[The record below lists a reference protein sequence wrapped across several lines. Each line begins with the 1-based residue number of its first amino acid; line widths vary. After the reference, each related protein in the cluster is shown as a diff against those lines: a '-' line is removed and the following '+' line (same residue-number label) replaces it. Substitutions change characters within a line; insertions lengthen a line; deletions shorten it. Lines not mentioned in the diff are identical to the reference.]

1 MTTIKQLK
9 ENAKEHWIEIISHHY
24 LNVLNM
30 EKDFV
35 YRNVKEKNSDTD
47 IDTESKSSEEELS
60 SINFPTYR
68 ADNADKTVFL
78 SNLAHKEFQR
88 QVLRHLH
95 SINGRMGE
103 LNELVESL
111 KQSNFTIDQDNA
123 NQNIT
128 NEVSLQCIESL
139 PVKSNI
145 ELQNI
150 ERILQDKQIFHDVA
164 MELSKI
170 GGNNLKIIVKKVMCR
185 ILTPEIGR
193 EYSWEGHKGNLIFKD
208 LILAKIRKTHHKK
221 SQENITENDI
231 INAIKTW
238 LVKAK
243 LKTKQPVQQN
253 EANRSTY
260 DSEH

>member
-1 MTTIKQLK
+1 
-9 ENAKEHWIEIISHHY
+9 
-24 LNVLNM
+24 
-30 EKDFV
+30 
-35 YRNVKEKNSDTD
+35 
-47 IDTESKSSEEELS
+47 
-60 SINFPTYR
+60 
-68 ADNADKTVFL
+68 
-78 SNLAHKEFQR
+78 
-88 QVLRHLH
+88 
-95 SINGRMGE
+95 MGE

-111 KQSNFTIDQDNA
+111 KQFNFTIDQDNA
-123 NQNIT
+123 NQNIA
-128 NEVSLQCIESL
+128 NEVSLQCSESL
-139 PVKSNI
+139 PVKLNI

-150 ERILQDKQIFHDVA
+150 ERTLQDKQIFHDVA

-208 LILAKIRKTHHKK
+208 LILAKLVLKSVRLTTKK

-243 LKTKQPVQQN
+243 LKTKEPVQQN

>member
-47 IDTESKSSEEELS
+47 TDTESKSSEEELS

-78 SNLAHKEFQR
+78 SNLAHKDSANKAHINKSNNNVNQLSENKQQNSDNILIEIHTNFQKHANEMKEFQR

-208 LILAKIRKTHHKK
+208 LILAK
-221 SQENITENDI
+221 
-231 INAIKTW
+231 
-238 LVKAK
+238 LVLSK
-243 LKTKQPVQQN
+243 
-253 EANRSTY
+253 
-260 DSEH
+260 